1 MDKKKVDRVVGFVG
15 DLLAIIALCLL
26 YYLVV
31 TALVWC
37 VCFGAGWEFRWELGI
52 AACAA
57 IALIRLALY
66 PQEVTR

>member
-26 YYLVV
+26 YYLAV

-37 VCFGAGWEFRWELGI
+37 VCFGTGWEFSWGLSI
-52 AACAA
+52 AACSA
-57 IALIRLALY
+57 IVLIRLALY
-66 PQEVTR
+66 L